1 MREESASFVASV
13 RRNRGLTRKL
23 LVSFAVSMTVFA
35 SVATVVMGK
44 VARTASF
51 PCTVSYSL
59 TSSGSP
65 LSWTS
70 SSTPWSPSPP
80 AGQYPGQAAGDC
92 VTIGGGVQVT
102 LTSGTASLAD
112 FTINTSTSFPTSVS
126 VGSGGSLTETA
137 GNFTNAA
144 TLKVDTGGTV
154 AFSSATAQ
162 SVGGSVVINGGTVSI
177 NDSFLLFG
185 QIQHKGGTLNGS
197 GTLDVSGGVLTFDG
211 SQGPMTVGIA
221 NPINVHGSGFASY
234 TSTSPSNTLSL
245 NSQVNVQGSSTFY
258 ANNDGAPL
266 NGSGLIALATDTT
279 GSFAGGAMNKTTGTS
294 DSIINVPVNND
305 GTVSV
310 TSSSGSPGIVLAGG
324 GTHNGTFNTI
334 GSSAITFS
342 GTHNFN
348 GGSVSASAK
357 VTGAATIV
365 NVAVAGG
372 LSMQSLNWTGGTI
385 NGPNAINLSGASLF
399 DTTSAP
405 LTLNGTIQN
414 KNALSITAGNN
425 FNLGSSGLLEMSTT
439 SGSLDLIGDVNIPST
454 TGTLQADSSTFI
466 QSTDAVTNV
475 TGASVGAFVKLAGGN
490 LTPSGTQPL
499 HLGGGGSEAVSS
511 SVNFSGGQTVD
522 FTGGTFTFNNPTPFG
537 VSGNVLIDG
546 GTLLFAG
553 TSTGTTCS
561 LAATTCITD
570 AFELRSGQFSAVDLT
585 LNSGMTWKG
594 GQIGGSVGHST
605 VRIPSPQSLIANVLT
620 SPPHLHDST
629 IELNGTMT
637 LDPSANSPTIENA
650 SIININAGAIL
661 DVQGDGNVLVSSGGG
676 VINNFGT
683 FKKSGGV
690 SSSRFDCIVNNA
702 GIISSQS
709 GAGGTIILNN
719 GGTMTAGTL
728 TTSLASDF
736 IDVAGGVFTISGGQ
750 ILGPGPTRTT
760 ISGEIDIA
768 PSTIISANA
777 FAMVNGFRGGTGEL
791 QIGTFQWS
799 GGKMFGGGTTT
810 LLGTALIDGTSG
822 MTLTSHTLKTS
833 AATVSYNPANPL
845 DIITG
850 GVFNN
855 ISGTID
861 LQNNTSINSSDA
873 SGQLINAP
881 GQTIKKSSVGTT
893 IINVPTNSSGIL
905 QSTINNGSIKLAAN
919 ATQSIGGTIDLSPG
933 TSSSITFAN
942 GVYNMSGT
950 TVTGPGSVNL
960 FNGGLNINS
969 AESFPIFNLGGTGV
983 TTVASPNQLNITSQF
998 NFNGGTLTGNGA
1010 TDVVATGT
1018 GLQIGSIGASLL
1030 TGGHTLHAH
1039 TATLYAASN
1048 ANFLTIGP
1056 SSTFINE
1063 SGFTF
1068 TVGGNSIIGGS
1079 SGTFSNAG
1087 TFSKSGSSTT
1097 RIDATFNHSGALNIL
1112 GGAIVNLTGG
1122 GTSTGTI
1129 NSSGFFDIGGGTYLF
1144 NAGTSTTIGG
1154 TLKITAGTLDSS
1166 VNLNLTNFGIL
1177 GGTFTGSGNV
1187 TFSNAQ
1193 WSGGVF
1199 KATSPSGVA
1208 TLNGPGLMNI
1218 DGSAGAMTLDT
1229 RGLVNNGGT
1238 INYTSPS
1245 NGLSLINGA
1254 TISNQASGT
1263 FDASGNAPITGGS
1276 FTNSATLKKSAG
1288 TSTNLPAL
1296 TTNGTLS
1303 AQAGTMNFAG
1313 FTQTAGSTQL
1323 FGGGISVIAPAAM
1336 NLNAGSVVGSG
1347 TITAQTFNNSGAS
1360 IAPGFSPMTGVI
1372 TLAGAYSQN
1381 AGSVD
1386 VKLGGTTPGGQ
1397 YDQVVVTGNA
1407 NLTGG
1412 TLNATLING
1421 FLPANGNTFNV
1432 FNFASK
1438 SGTDFTT
1445 KNLPSNWV
1453 PTATFNAAYLPAGTP
1468 TKLQLQAVVTSA
1480 DISVAQSISSGQV
1493 YHNQNATF
1501 VVTVKNNGTS
1511 NATNVNL
1518 TNSIS
1523 GGTLVSATPSQGTC
1537 TGSNCSLGGL
1547 AISASATVTVVLN
1560 ATGPSPLQNA
1570 ATASATEPDP
1580 NTGNNTFTV
1589 AATINP
1595 ASDLAVSV
1603 TDSPD
1608 PVTAGS
1614 NVTYTITTTNN
1625 GPDPSGSSV
1634 VNISVAGGGTIVSLT
1649 GSATC
1654 TIGTPTS
1661 AQCTIAGITFPGSNT
1676 ISLVVQAG
1684 ATGPI
1689 TASATS
1695 VYANDP
1701 NSANDTGTQATA
1713 VNPITV
1719 PDVAVTKSGPA
1730 SVSSGGSITYN
1741 ITVKN
1746 VGGAAATSVVLN
1758 DPLPSRLTNVSIGGA
1773 CSAFPCNIGTLNAG
1787 QTVNVVVNADVTP
1800 AGPGTIT
1807 NTASITATGDS
1818 NPSNNSSSVTTDIGC
1833 TSFVPLL
1840 SFPANGSANVPTSG
1854 TLQWTS
1860 TGAATYKVYL
1870 DVAGVGC
1877 TTNSAAGTTSAP
1889 QLAYGNLQP
1898 NTDYEWRVEGIT
1910 PGCPTVVSTCGHFKT
1925 ASNNGCA
1932 TAPTL
1937 ISPANNATVSSPVH
1951 FQWTAVTGASQYEL
1965 FISNNGGA
1973 SISAGTT
1980 SATSADLN
1988 VVDGPG
1994 TWFVVA
2000 TVPNCGTLQ
2009 STARSFVACNL
2020 STAPI
2025 VSVVAEALSG
2035 QSYAVQWDAVVGSTK
2050 YEIDEATNAAFTD
2063 ATTQTITT
2071 TPNSNTLVSI
2081 GFTKT
2086 AQQSAQPFFYRVRAF
2101 SACGQAFGPYSIT
2114 VRIVIAPLPSKNQT
2128 NPNVNIPA
2136 GSTQPVV
2143 QQIFIPGQGGTFNY
2157 TARADEPWLSITPP
2171 AGIFPPEGITLTL
2184 TADPSNLPNGTFTGT
2199 IIVTLAPL
2207 ATGLAHTDVTPVIS
2221 LPVSISLVTP
2231 VTPVSNNTPP
2241 AGALIIPSVGHL
2253 DGILSHWQSDIRVA
2267 NAGFAKQT
2275 YSLTF
2280 TPEDSSKGTKTTQI
2294 TIDSGAT
2301 TALDDIVRN
2310 WYGVGQLG
2318 ESAIGV
2324 LEIHPVTTSTG
2335 PKPEQT
2341 VGQTLT
2347 TVASSRTYNVA
2358 ANGTLGQYVPAIPF
2372 ASFIGKAAPNSLAQV
2387 LSLQQVAQ
2395 SAAFRTNFGLVEA
2408 AGKPASVVLSVFDDS
2423 GKNLKDIPIELK
2435 AFEQQ
2440 QLNQMLATYGI
2451 TNLSDGRVE
2460 AKVVGGDGKITAY
2473 ASVVDN
2479 GTQDPLL
2486 VNGVALNQVLSSKFV
2501 LPGVA
2506 ALNNGFANWRT
2517 DMRIFNA
2524 GATAQ
2529 DATLTM
2535 YPFTGTG
2542 SPIVRSTS
2550 INPGEVKVLDDVVQ
2564 SLFGQSNLG
2573 GAVHVTTTTDSQL
2586 VVTGRTYDKTST
2598 GTFGQFVPAVTPN
2611 DAVGLGARAL
2621 QILQVEDSP
2630 RFRTNVAIAEVTGK
2644 PAKVEVSVVL
2654 PESRVTPILQLDLA
2668 GNEYR
2673 QDAIIQEMGLGNVYN
2688 ARITV
2693 RVISGEGKITA
2704 SGSVIDMTTQDPTYV
2719 PAQ

>member
-1 MREESASFVASV
+1 M
-13 RRNRGLTRKL
+13 RGLTRKL
-23 LVSFAVSMTVFA
+23 LVSFAVSMTIFA
-35 SVATVVMGK
+35 SIAIVVMGK
-44 VARTASF
+44 AVRTAGVS

-59 TSSGSP
+59 TSSGTP
-65 LSWTS
+65 WSWTS

-80 AGQYPGQAAGDC
+80 PGQYPGQAAGDC

-112 FTINTSTSFPTSVS
+112 FTINTSTSSPTSVS
-126 VGSGGSLTETA
+126 VGSSGSLTETA
-137 GNFTNAA
+137 GSFTNAA
-144 TLKVDTGGTV
+144 TLNVNSGGAV
-154 AFSSATAQ
+154 AFSSATSQ
-162 SVGGSVVINGGTVSI
+162 SVGGSVVINGGTLSI
-177 NDSFLLFG
+177 NDSFSLFG
-185 QIQHKGGTLNGS
+185 QIQLKGGTLNGS
-197 GTLDVSGGVLTFDG
+197 GTLDVNGGALTFDG
-211 SQGPMTVGIA
+211 SQGPMTVSISQ
-221 NPINVHGSGFASY
+221 PINIHGSGFASY
-234 TSTSPSNTLSL
+234 TSTNPSNTLSL
-245 NSQVNVQGSSTFY
+245 NTQVNVQGSSTFY

-266 NGSGLIALATDTT
+266 SGSGLIALATDTT
-279 GSFAGGAMNKTTGTS
+279 GSFAGGAMSKTTGTA
-294 DSIINVPVNND
+294 DSIISVPVNNN

-324 GTHNGTFNTI
+324 GTHNGTFNTV

-357 VTGAATIV
+357 ITGASTII
-365 NVAVAGG
+365 NVAAASG
-372 LSMQSLNWTGGTI
+372 LPVQSLQWSGGTI
-385 NGPNAINLSGASLF
+385 NGPNAISLSGSSLF

-405 LTLNGTIQN
+405 LTLNGTILN

-425 FNLGSSGLLEMSTT
+425 FNLGTSALLETGT
-439 SGSLDLIGDVNIPST
+439 SLGSLDLIGDVNIPAT

-490 LTPSGTQPL
+490 LDVNGTQPL
-499 HLGGGGSEAVSS
+499 HLGGGGSETASS
-511 SVNFSGGQTVD
+511 SVNFSGGQTID

-537 VSGNVLIDG
+537 TTTGNILIDG
-546 GTLLFAG
+546 ATLRFAG
-553 TSTGTTCS
+553 TSTATTCS
-561 LAATTCITD
+561 LSATTCVGN
-570 AFELRSGQFSAVDLT
+570 AFELRSGQFSAIDLT
-585 LNSGMTWKG
+585 LSSGMTWKG
-594 GQIGGSVGHST
+594 GQIGGTLGHST
-605 VRIPSPQSLIANVLT
+605 VHIPTQPLIANVLT
-620 SPPHLHDST
+620 SAPHLHDAT
-629 IELNGTMT
+629 IDLSGSTMT
-637 LDPSANSPTIENA
+637 LDPSVNSPMLENG
-650 SIININAGAIL
+650 SEIQVNAGATL
-661 DVQGDGNVLVSSGGG
+661 DVQGDGNILNGPG
-676 VINNFGT
+676 VNSITNNNL
-683 FKKSGGV
+683 FKKSGGG
-690 SSSRFDCIVNNA
+690 SGTRFDCFINNT
-702 GIISSQS
+702 GTISSAAA
-709 GAGGTIILNN
+709 AGGTMIFN
-719 GGTMTAGTL
+719 GGGFMSAGTL
-728 TTSLASDF
+728 TTSLATDF
-736 IDVAGGVFTISGGQ
+736 IDVSGGVFTINGGQ
-750 ILGPGPTRTT
+750 ITGPGPTRTT
-760 ISGEIDIA
+760 TSGEIDIA
-768 PSTIISANA
+768 PSTIITANN
-777 FAMVNGFRGGTGEL
+777 FAMVNGTLGGSGEL
-791 QIGTFQWS
+791 QITTFKWS
-799 GGKMFGGGTTT
+799 GGTMNGAGTTT
-810 LLGTALIDGTSG
+810 LLGTALLDGASGG
-822 MTLTSHTLKTS
+822 MTLTNRTLKTS

-845 DIITG
+845 DIKTG
-850 GVFNN
+850 GIFNN
-855 ISGTID
+855 IAGTID
-861 LQNNTSINSSDA
+861 LQNNTSINSSDG
-873 SGQLINAP
+873 SGQLINAA
-881 GQTIKKSSVGTT
+881 GQTIKKSNVGTT

-905 QSTINNGSIKLAAN
+905 QSTINNGSFNLSAN
-919 ATQSIGGTIDLSPG
+919 ATQSISGAIDLSPG
-933 TSSSITFAN
+933 ASSSITFAN

-960 FNGGLNINS
+960 FSGGLNINS
-969 AESFPIFNLGGTGV
+969 AETFPVFNLGGTG
-983 TTVASPNQLNITSQF
+983 TTTIASPNQLTVSTSF
-998 NFNGGTLTGNGA
+998 SFDGGTLTGNGS
-1010 TDVVATGT
+1010 TDVAATGA
-1018 GLQIGSIGASLL
+1018 GLQIGATSASLL

-1039 TATLYAASN
+1039 TNTSYNASN
-1048 ANFLTIGP
+1048 TNFLTIGP

-1068 TVGGNSIIGGS
+1068 SAGGAGPIGGS
-1079 SGTFSNAG
+1079 SGTFSNLGAFSAPSG
-1087 TFSKSGSSTT
+1087 TTNINAIFNHGGTINIGSSA
-1097 RIDATFNHSGALNIL
+1097 ILNL
-1112 GGAIVNLTGG
+1112 AGG
-1122 GTSTGTI
+1122 GTSTGAITNI
-1129 NSSGFFDIGGGTYLF
+1129 GFLEFGGGTYLL
-1144 NAGTSTTIGG
+1144 NTGTSTTIGG
-1154 TLKITAGTLDSS
+1154 IFKVFNSATVNSS
-1166 VNLNLTNFGIL
+1166 VNLNLSNFGL
-1177 GGTFTGSGNV
+1177 LNSGTFTGTGNLSTSGGL
-1187 TFSNAQ
+1187 
-1193 WSGGVF
+1193 WSGGTL
-1199 KATSPSGVA
+1199 ATTGTA
-1208 TLNGPGLMNI
+1208 TTTNNGSFSI
-1218 DGSAGAMTLDT
+1218 DGANAAMTLDKRT
-1229 RGLVNNGGT
+1229 LINAGT
-1238 INYTSPS
+1238 LNYTPAA
-1245 NGLSLINGA
+1245 NALSLINGA
-1254 TISNQASGT
+1254 SITNNGSSLIDIKSDQPINGGSITNNGT
-1263 FDASGNAPITGGS
+1263 FQKTIGSGSPS
-1276 FTNSATLKKSAG
+1276 
-1288 TSTNLPAL
+1288 LPAM
-1296 TTNGTLS
+1296 S
-1303 AQAGTMNFAG
+1303 
-1313 FTQTAGSTQL
+1313 
-1323 FGGGISVIAPAAM
+1323 
-1336 NLNAGSVVGSG
+1336 NAGSVAANSGTMVFPSFTQSAGNTTLSGGNISVTPGTFQLNGGNLAGTGAIVGSVINAG
-1347 TITAQTFNNSGAS
+1347 GAVNPGNGGATGTLTITNG
-1360 IAPGFSPMTGVI
+1360 
-1372 TLAGAYSQN
+1372 YSQS
-1381 AGSVD
+1381 AGSMNIR
-1386 VKLGGTTPGGQ
+1386 LGGTTAGTQ
-1397 YDQVVVTGNA
+1397 YDQVAVSGGTG

-1412 TLNATLING
+1412 TFNATLFNA
-1421 FLPANGNTFNV
+1421 FLPANGNTFDV
-1432 FNFASK
+1432 FTFPSK
-1438 SGTDFTT
+1438 SGDFTT

-1453 PTATFNAAYLPAGTP
+1453 PSASFNATYLP

-1480 DISVAQSISSGQV
+1480 DISVTQSISGTV
-1493 YHNQNATF
+1493 FHNQNATF
-1501 VVTVKNNGTS
+1501 VVTVTNNGSS

-1523 GGTLVSATPSQGTC
+1523 GGAFVSATPSQGTC

-1547 AISASATVTVVLN
+1547 AISASATVTLVIN
-1560 ATGPSPLQNA
+1560 ATGPSPLKNV
-1570 ATASATEPDP
+1570 ATANATEPDP
-1580 NTGNNTFTV
+1580 NTANNTFT
-1589 AATINP
+1589 ASATINP
-1595 ASDLAVSV
+1595 VSDLAVGV

-1614 NVTYTITTTNN
+1614 NVTYTITTNNN

-1634 VNISVAGGGTIVSLT
+1634 VNISVAGGGTIVSIT
-1649 GSATC
+1649 SSATC
-1654 TIGTPTS
+1654 TIGSPTT
-1661 AQCTIAGITFPGSNT
+1661 AQCSITGIPFPGSNT
-1676 ISLVVQAG
+1676 ISLLVMAG

-1689 TASATS
+1689 TVTATS
-1695 VYANDP
+1695 VYANDL
-1701 NSANDTGTQATA
+1701 NSSNDTGSQSTT

-1719 PDVAVTKSGPA
+1719 ADVAVTKNGP
-1730 SVSSGGSITYN
+1730 SFVSSGGSITYN
-1741 ITVKN
+1741 IVVKN
-1746 VGGAAATSVVLN
+1746 VGGVAATSVVLN
-1758 DPLPSRLTNVSIGGA
+1758 DPLPSRLTNISIGGA

-1787 QTVNVVVNADVTP
+1787 QAVNVVVNADVTP

-1807 NTASITATGDS
+1807 NTATITATGDS
-1818 NPSNNSSSVTTDIGC
+1818 NPTNNSSSVTTDIGC
-1833 TSFVPLL
+1833 SSFVPLL
-1840 SFPANGSANVPTSG
+1840 LFPANGSMNVPTSG
-1854 TLQWTS
+1854 TFQWS
-1860 TGAATYKVYL
+1860 NIGSATYKVYL

-1877 TTNSAAGTTSAP
+1877 TTSTPAGTTSSP
-1889 QLAYGNLQP
+1889 QLAYSNLQA

-1937 ISPANNATVSSPVH
+1937 ISPANNAAVSSPVH
-1951 FQWTAVTGASQYEL
+1951 FQWSAVIGASQYEL

-1973 SISAGTT
+1973 SVSAGTT
-1980 SATSADLN
+1980 SSTSVDLN

-2009 STARSFVACNL
+2009 STTQSFNTCNL

-2063 ATTQTITT
+2063 AATQTITT

-2101 SACGQAFGPYSIT
+2101 SACGQAFGPYSIA
-2114 VRIVIAPLPSKNQT
+2114 VRIVIAPLPGKNQT

-2221 LPVSISLVTP
+2221 VPVSISLVTP

-2318 ESAIGV
+2318 ESALGV
-2324 LEIHPVTTSTG
+2324 LEIHPVTTSSG

-2341 VGQTLT
+2341 VGQSIT

-2372 ASFIGKAAPNSLAQV
+2372 ASFIGKAAPNGLAQV

-2460 AKVVGGDGKITAY
+2460 AKVVGGDGRITAY

-2524 GATAQ
+2524 GATVQ

-2542 SPIVRSTS
+2542 SPIVRSAS
-2550 INPGEVKVLDDVVQ
+2550 INAGEVKVLDDVVQ

-2573 GAVHVTTTTDSQL
+2573 GAVHVTTTSDSQL
-2586 VVTGRTYDKTST
+2586 IVTGRTYDKTSN

-2611 DAVGLGARAL
+2611 DAIGVGARAL

-2644 PAKVEVSVVL
+2644 PARVEVSVVL

-2673 QDAIIQEMGLGNVYN
+2673 QEAIIQEMGLGNVYN

-2693 RVISGEGKITA
+2693 RVIGGEGKITA
-2704 SGSVIDMTTQDPTYV
+2704 SGSVIDMTTQDPTYI

>member
-1 MREESASFVASV
+1 MAI
-13 RRNRGLTRKL
+13 
-23 LVSFAVSMTVFA
+23 FA
-35 SVATVVMGK
+35 SVAMVVMGK
-44 VARTASF
+44 VARTATF

-59 TSSGSP
+59 TSSGTP
-65 LSWTS
+65 WSWTS

-80 AGQYPGQAAGDC
+80 PGNYPGQAAGDC

-102 LTSGTASLAD
+102 LTSGTAALAD
-112 FTINTSTSFPTSVS
+112 FTINTSTSSPTSVS

-144 TLKVDTGGTV
+144 TLNVNTGGAV
-154 AFSSATAQ
+154 AFSSASAQ

-177 NDSFLLFG
+177 NDSFSLFG
-185 QIQHKGGTLNGS
+185 LIQHKGGTLNGS
-197 GTLDVSGGVLTFDG
+197 GTLDVNGGAIIFDG
-211 SQGPMTVGIA
+211 SQGPMTVA
-221 NPINVHGSGFASY
+221 LTQPINIHGSAFASY
-234 TSTSPSNTLSL
+234 TSTNASNTLSL

-258 ANNDGAPL
+258 ANNDGPAL

-279 GSFAGGAMNKTTGTS
+279 GSFAGGAMSKTVGSS
-294 DSIINVPVNND
+294 DSVIAVPVNNN

-310 TSSSGSPGIVLAGG
+310 TGTSGLGGIVFAGG
-324 GTHNGTFNTI
+324 GTHNGTF
-334 GSSAITFS
+334 SSSGPTFTFS
-342 GTHNFN
+342 GTHSFN
-348 GGSVSASAK
+348 GGSVSAPAK
-357 VTGAATIV
+357 ITGAATIV
-365 NVAVAGG
+365 NVSAPSG
-372 LSMQSLNWTGGTI
+372 LPMTTVTWNGGTI
-385 NGPNAINLSGASLF
+385 NGPNAISLSGASSF
-399 DTTSAP
+399 DTSSAP

-414 KNALSITAGNN
+414 KNDLSIGAGNN
-425 FNLGSSGLLEMSTT
+425 FNMGSSALLETSTT
-439 SGSLDLIGDVNIPST
+439 MGALDLVGDVNVPAS
-454 TGTLQADSSTFI
+454 TGTFQVDSGSYVE
-466 QSTDAVTNV
+466 SSDGVTNV
-475 TGASVGAFVKLAGGN
+475 TGATVGAFVKLNDGN
-490 LTPSGTQPL
+490 LQVLSSQPL
-499 HLGGGGSEAVSS
+499 HLSGGGSAT
-511 SVNFSGGQTVD
+511 VNSYYNVVGGRTID
-522 FTGGTFTFNNPTPFG
+522 FTGGTFTFNNPSPIG
-537 VSGNVLIDG
+537 IAGNILIDG
-546 GTLLFAG
+546 GTLIFSG
-553 TSTGTTCS
+553 TSTSTTCS
-561 LAATTCITD
+561 LSATTCITD
-570 AFELRSGQFSAVDLT
+570 TFELRSGQFSAFDLT
-585 LNSGMTWKG
+585 LASGMTWKG
-594 GQIGGSVGHST
+594 GQIGGSIGHST
-605 VRIPSPQSLIANVLT
+605 VHIPSSTSLTANVLT

-650 SIININAGAIL
+650 SILNINAGAVL
-661 DVQGDGNVLVSSGGG
+661 DVQGDGNVLVASGG

-683 FKKSGGV
+683 FKKSGG
-690 SSSRFDCIVNNA
+690 SSGTRFDCIVNNA
-702 GIISSQS
+702 GTISSES

-719 GGTMTAGTL
+719 GGAMTAGTL
-728 TTSLASDF
+728 STSLASDF
-736 IDVAGGVFTISGGQ
+736 IDVAGGVFTIGGGQ
-750 ILGPGPTRTT
+750 IIGPGPTRTT
-760 ISGEIDIA
+760 ITGEIDIA
-768 PSTIISANA
+768 PSTVIMADN
-777 FAMVNGFRGGTGEL
+777 FAMVNGTLGGSGEL
-791 QIGTFQWS
+791 QITTFKWS
-799 GGKMFGGGTTT
+799 GGTMNGTGSTA
-810 LLGTALIDGTSG
+810 LLGTALLDGASG
-822 MTLTSHTLKTS
+822 VMTLTNRTLKTS
-833 AATVSYNPANPL
+833 AATVSYNSPTNAL
-845 DIITG
+845 DIKTG

-855 ISGTID
+855 IGGTID
-861 LQNNTSINSSDA
+861 LQNNTSINSSDGA
-873 SGQLINAP
+873 GQIINAA
-881 GQTIKKSSVGTT
+881 GQTIKKSNVGTT
-893 IINVPTNSSGIL
+893 IINVPLNNSGTL
-905 QSTINNGSIKLAAN
+905 QSMIDNASIRLAAN

-933 TSSSITFAN
+933 PSSSITFAN
-942 GVYNMSGT
+942 GVFNMSGA
-950 TVTGPGSVNL
+950 TVAGPGSVNI
-960 FNGGLNINS
+960 NSGSLNINS
-969 AESFPIFNLGGTGV
+969 AETFQVFNLGGTGT
-983 TTVASPNQLNITSQF
+983 TTVASPNQLTVATRFSF
-998 NFNGGTLTGNGA
+998 DGGTLTGNGS
-1010 TDVVATGT
+1010 TDATGPSA
-1018 GLQIGSIGASLL
+1018 GLKIGGSGVSLL

-1039 TATLYAASN
+1039 TNTTYNGSLAS
-1048 ANFLTIGP
+1048 FLTIGP
-1056 SSTFINE
+1056 SSTFVNE

-1068 TVGGNSIIGGS
+1068 TANGNSSISGA
-1079 SGTFSNAG
+1079 SGTFSNLG
-1087 TFSKSGSSTT
+1087 TFAKGGIIGATIRVDS
-1097 RIDATFNHSGALNIL
+1097 TFNHSGAINIVS
-1112 GGAIVNLTGG
+1112 GAILNLTGG
-1122 GTSTGTI
+1122 GSSTGTI
-1129 NSSGFFDIGGGTYLF
+1129 SNSGFLDIGGGSYFF

-1166 VNLNLTNFGIL
+1166 VNLNLNNLGIV
-1177 GGTFTGSGNV
+1177 GGTFTGTGNV

-1199 KATSPSGVA
+1199 KTTSPSGLA
-1208 TLNGPGLMNI
+1208 TLSGPGLMSI

-1254 TISNQASGT
+1254 TISNQAGT
-1263 FDASGNAPITGGS
+1263 FDALGNAPITGGS

-1296 TTNGTLS
+1296 TTNGTVS
-1303 AQAGTMNFAG
+1303 AQVGTMNFAG
-1313 FTQTAGSTQL
+1313 YMQTGGSTQL
-1323 FGGGISVIAPAAM
+1323 FGGGIGVISPAAM

-1360 IAPGFSPMTGVI
+1360 IAPGFSPMTGAI

-1386 VKLGGTTPGGQ
+1386 VKLSGTSPGTQ
-1397 YDQVVVTGNA
+1397 YDQVFVTGNA
-1407 NLTGG
+1407 NLSGG
-1412 TLNATLING
+1412 TLNVTLISG
-1421 FLPANGNTFNV
+1421 FLPANGNTFDV

-1445 KNLPSNWV
+1445 KNLPSNWI
-1453 PTATFNAAYLPAGTP
+1453 PTASFNAVYLPAGTP
-1468 TKLQLQAVVTSA
+1468 TKLQLQAVATAA
-1480 DISVAQSISSGQV
+1480 DISVTQAISSGPV

-1523 GGTLVSATPSQGTC
+1523 GGTFVSATPSQGTC

-1547 AISASATVTVVLN
+1547 AISASATVTLVLN
-1560 ATGPSPLQNA
+1560 ATGPSPLQNI
-1570 ATASATEPDP
+1570 ATANATEPDP
-1580 NTGNNTFTV
+1580 NTGNNTYGA

-1595 ASDLAVSV
+1595 ASDLAVGV

-1625 GPDPSGSSV
+1625 GPDPSGSSL
-1634 VNISVAGGGTIVSLT
+1634 VNINVAGGGSIVSIT
-1649 GSATC
+1649 SSASC
-1654 TIGTPTS
+1654 TIGSPTT
-1661 AQCTIAGITFPGSNT
+1661 AQCSITGITFPGSNT
-1676 ISLVVQAG
+1676 ISLLVMAG

-1689 TASATS
+1689 TVTATS
-1695 VYANDP
+1695 AYTSDP
-1701 NSANDTGTQATA
+1701 NSANDTGSQATG

-1730 SVSSGGSITYN
+1730 FVSSGGSVTYN
-1741 ITVKN
+1741 IAVKN

-1758 DPLPSRLTNVSIGGA
+1758 DSLPSRLTNVAIGGA

-1787 QTVNVVVNADVTP
+1787 QTANVIVTADVTP

-1840 SFPANGSANVPTSG
+1840 SFPANGATNAPTSG

-1860 TGAATYKVYL
+1860 TGSATYKVYL

-1877 TTNSAAGTTSAP
+1877 TTNTAAGTTAAT
-1889 QLAYGNLQP
+1889 QLAYSNLLA

-1910 PGCPTVVSTCGHFKT
+1910 PGCPNNVVSACGHFRT

-1932 TAPTL
+1932 TAPSL
-1937 ISPANNATVSSPVH
+1937 ISPADNATVSSPVH
-1951 FQWTAVTGASQYEL
+1951 FQWSAVTGASQYEL

-1973 SISAGTT
+1973 SISVGTT
-1980 SATSADLN
+1980 ISTSVDLN
-1988 VVDGPG
+1988 IVDGPG

-2009 STARSFVACNL
+2009 SATRSFITCNL
-2020 STAPI
+2020 SAAPI

-2035 QSYAVQWDAVVGSTK
+2035 QSYAVQWDAVVGSIK
-2050 YEIDEATNAAFTD
+2050 YEIDEATNAAFTG

-2071 TPNSNTLVSI
+2071 TPGSNTLVSV

-2101 SACGQAFGPYSIT
+2101 SACGQAFGPYSIA
-2114 VRIVIAPLPSKNQT
+2114 VRIVIAPLPSKNQA
-2128 NPNVNIPA
+2128 NPNINIPA

-2143 QQIFIPGQGGTFNY
+2143 SQIFIPGQGGTFNY
-2157 TARADEPWLSITPP
+2157 TARADEPWLSIMPA
-2171 AGIFPPEGITLTL
+2171 AGILPPEGVTLTL

-2207 ATGLAHTDVTPVIS
+2207 ASGLAHADVTPVIS
-2221 LPVSISLVTP
+2221 VPVSISLVTP
-2231 VTPVSNNTPP
+2231 VTPVSNGTPP

-2253 DGILSHWQSDIRVA
+2253 DGILSHWQSDIRVT

-2280 TPEDSSKGTKTTQI
+2280 TPEDSTKGTKTTQI
-2294 TIDSGAT
+2294 VIDSGAT

-2341 VGQTLT
+2341 VGQTIT

-2529 DATLTM
+2529 NATLTM
-2535 YPFTGTG
+2535 YPFIGTG
-2542 SPIVRSTS
+2542 SPIVRSAS
-2550 INPGEVKVLDDVVQ
+2550 INAGEVKVLDDVVQ

-2573 GAVHVTTTTDSQL
+2573 GAVHVTTTSDSQL
-2586 VVTGRTYDKTST
+2586 VVTGRTYDKTSA

-2611 DAVGLGARAL
+2611 DAIGIGARAL

-2644 PAKVEVSVVL
+2644 PAKIEVSVVL

-2693 RVISGEGKITA
+2693 RVISGDGKITA